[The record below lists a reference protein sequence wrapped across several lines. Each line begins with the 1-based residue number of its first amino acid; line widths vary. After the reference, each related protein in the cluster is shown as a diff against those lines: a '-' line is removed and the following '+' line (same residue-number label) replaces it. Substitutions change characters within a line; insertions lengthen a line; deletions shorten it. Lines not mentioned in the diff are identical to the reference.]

1 MGHRKNIFNLLL
13 LFSSFLIGITIIE
26 FFGRYLGLGDVIL
39 YDSDPL
45 VGYRLRPN
53 QSTKRRKNSFVN
65 SDYEGFRFNPD
76 IKISENSKYIVF
88 VGDSV
93 TYGGS
98 YIDDSELFSSKFCS
112 LSFENYV
119 CLNNGVNAW
128 GTMNMGRFIAN
139 YDLYS
144 EREILKIILVI
155 LPGDERRN
163 LRSFTDTPF
172 WSSNPRNPKAINEV
186 MRYITLENLV
196 PLFQRDNELVFE
208 KKEKIYTAQRKQ
220 SWKELNSFI
229 DKSNYKVDI
238 VITPPKDWFLEK
250 EKNSEKV
257 IYENLLN
264 DLDSPNINKKCNL
277 YNFIKSEFNPELYVD
292 GVHLSKKGHE
302 LWSKKLDICL
312 KD

>member
-1 MGHRKNIFNLLL
+1 MRYRKSLFNLLL

-65 SDYEGFRFNPD
+65 SDYEGFRYDPD
-76 IKISENSKYIVF
+76 IEISKNSKYIVF

-112 LSFENYV
+112 LSYKKYI

-139 YDLYS
+139 YNLYS
-144 EREILKIILVI
+144 EREISKIILVI

-163 LRSFTDTPF
+163 LKSFTDTPF
-172 WSSNPRNPKAINEV
+172 WSSKPRNPKAINEV
-186 MRYITLENLV
+186 MRYITLKNLI
-196 PLFQRDNELVFE
+196 PLFQRDSELVFVQ
-208 KKEKIYTAQRKQ
+208 KEKIFEAQREQ
-220 SWKELNSFI
+220 SWRELNSLI
-229 DKSNYKVDI
+229 DKSNYPVDI
-238 VITPPKDWFLEK
+238 VITPPKYWFLGK
-250 EKNSEKV
+250 EKNSEIV
-257 IYENLLN
+257 IYEKLLN
-264 DLDSPNINKKCNL
+264 DLNSPKIKKKCNL
-277 YNFIKSEFNPELYVD
+277 YNLIKSEFIDELYVD
-292 GVHLSKKGHE
+292 GVHLSKEGHD
-302 LWSKKLDICL
+302 LWSKKMDLCL

>member
-1 MGHRKNIFNLLL
+1 MSYRKNIFNLLL
-13 LFSSFLIGITIIE
+13 LFISFLVGITIVE
-26 FFGRYLGLGDVIL
+26 SFGRYLGLGNVIL
-39 YDSDPL
+39 YHSDPL
-45 VGYRLRPN
+45 VGYRLRAN

-112 LSFENYV
+112 LSRKNYV
-119 CLNNGVNAW
+119 CLNNGVNSW

-172 WSSNPRNPKAINEV
+172 WSSKPRNPKAINEV
-186 MRYITLENLV
+186 MRYITLEYLV
-196 PLFQRDNELVFE
+196 PIFQRDNEFFFE
-208 KKEKIYTAQRKQ
+208 KKEKIFTAQSRQ

-229 DKSNYKVDI
+229 DKSNYPVDI
-238 VITPPKDWFLEK
+238 VITPPKYWFLEK
-250 EKNSEKV
+250 EKNSEIV

-277 YNFIKSEFNPELYVD
+277 YNLIKSEFNPELYVD

>member
-1 MGHRKNIFNLLL
+1 MHYKKNIFNFLL
-13 LFSSFLIGITIIE
+13 LFTSFLIGIAIIE
-26 FFGRYLGLGDVIL
+26 FFGRYLGLGDVVL
-39 YDSDPL
+39 YNSDPL

-53 QSTKRRKNSFVN
+53 QSTKRRKSSYVN

-76 IKISENSKYIVF
+76 IEINENSKYIVF

-112 LSFENYV
+112 LSNEIYV

-144 EREILKIILVI
+144 EREISKIILVI

-163 LRSFTDTPF
+163 FKSFTDTPF
-172 WSSNPRNPKAINEV
+172 WSSKPRNPMAINEV
-186 MRYITLENLV
+186 MRYIMLKNLI
-196 PLFQRDNELVFE
+196 PLFQRPNELGFV
-208 KKEKIYTAQRKQ
+208 KKEKIFIAQRKQ
-220 SWKELNSFI
+220 SWKELNSLI
-229 DKSNYKVDI
+229 DKSNYPVDI
-238 VITPPKDWFLEK
+238 VITPPKNWFLAK
-250 EKNSEKV
+250 EKNSEIV
-257 IYENLLN
+257 IYEELLN
-264 DLDSPNINKKCNL
+264 DLDSPKINKKCNL
-277 YNFIKSEFNPELYVD
+277 YNFIKSEFNSELYVD

>member
-1 MGHRKNIFNLLL
+1 MRNRKNIFNILL

-26 FFGRYLGLGDVIL
+26 FFGRYLGLGNVIL

-53 QSTKRRKNSFVN
+53 QSAKRRKNSFVN

-76 IKISENSKYIVF
+76 IEISENSKYIVF

-112 LSFENYV
+112 LSHKKYV

-139 YDLYS
+139 FNLYS
-144 EREILKIILVI
+144 ERQILKIILVI

-163 LRSFTDTPF
+163 LKSFTDTPF
-172 WSSNPRNPKAINEV
+172 WSSKPRNPKAINEV
-186 MRYITLENLV
+186 MRYITLKYLI
-196 PLFQRDNELVFE
+196 PLFQRDSELVLVQ
-208 KKEKIYTAQRKQ
+208 KENIFKAQRRQ
-220 SWKELNSFI
+220 SWKELNSLI
-229 DKSNYKVDI
+229 DKSNYPVDI
-238 VITPPKDWFLEK
+238 VITPPKYWFLGK
-250 EKNSEKV
+250 EKNSEIV
-257 IYENLLN
+257 IYEKLLN
-264 DLDSPNINKKCNL
+264 DLDSPKIRKKCNL
-277 YNFIKSEFNPELYVD
+277 YNSIKNEFIDELYVD
-292 GVHLSKKGHE
+292 GVHLSKEGHD
-302 LWSKKLDICL
+302 LWSKKLDLCL
-312 KD
+312 ND